1 MKRNIH
7 LTVQLCKIKSSNDS
21 TEKARVFINFKLYL
35 NILFFMFIKCITFLK
50 LYVIHNL

>member
-7 LTVQLCKIKSSNDS
+7 LTVQLIEIKSYNDS
-21 TEKARVFINFKLYL
+21 TEKARVFINPKLYL
-35 NILFFMFIKCITFLK
+35 NILFCMFIKRITFLK